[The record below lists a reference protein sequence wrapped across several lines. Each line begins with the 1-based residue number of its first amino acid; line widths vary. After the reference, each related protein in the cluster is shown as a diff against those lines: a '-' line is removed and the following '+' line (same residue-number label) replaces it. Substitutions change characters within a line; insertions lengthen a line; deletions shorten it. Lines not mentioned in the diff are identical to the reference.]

1 MEKSHSDIE
10 NVRILISLLVQK
22 GIKEVVLSPGSRN
35 APLLVSVAREKRLKH
50 HVIVDERS
58 AAFFALGIAQQTG
71 QTVALICTSGTALL
85 NYSPAVAE
93 AYYQGIPLLVI
104 SADRPSE
111 WIDQDDSQTIQQ
123 QGALCN
129 FVKKSFQL
137 PTAITCNEDRWHTN
151 RLVNEAINLSQHGRK
166 GPVHI
171 NVPLREPLYGFQHE
185 SITSERVIKTLKET
199 PSFVPRS

>member
-1 MEKSHSDIE
+1 MGKLHSDIE
-10 NVRILISLLVQK
+10 SVRILISLLVQK

-35 APLLVSVAREKRLKH
+35 APLLVSIAREKRLKH

-93 AYYQGIPLLVI
+93 AYYQGIPLLVL

-166 GPVHI
+166 RPRAYQCSLERTPVR
-171 NVPLREPLYGFQHE
+171 L
-185 SITSERVIKTLKET
+185 ST
-199 PSFVPRS
+199 

>member
-1 MEKSHSDIE
+1 MGKLHSDIE
-10 NVRILISLLVQK
+10 SVRILISQLVQK

-35 APLLVSVAREKRLKH
+35 APLLVSIAREKRLKH

-93 AYYQGIPLLVI
+93 AYYQGIPLLVL

-111 WIDQDDSQTIQQ
+111 WIDQMIAKRYNS
-123 QGALCN
+123 
-129 FVKKSFQL
+129 
-137 PTAITCNEDRWHTN
+137 
-151 RLVNEAINLSQHGRK
+151 K
-166 GPVHI
+166 GHYV
-171 NVPLREPLYGFQHE
+171 
-185 SITSERVIKTLKET
+185 TL
-199 PSFVPRS
+199 

>member
-1 MEKSHSDIE
+1 MEKLHSDIKS
-10 NVRILISLLVQK
+10 VRILICLLVQK
-22 GIKEVVLSPGSRN
+22 GIKEIVLSPGSRN

-129 FVKKSFQL
+129 FVKAPDSHHVQRGSLAYQSSGKRGHQSI
-137 PTAITCNEDRWHTN
+137 PTRPERPRAYQCSPERTLV
-151 RLVNEAINLSQHGRK
+151 RLS
-166 GPVHI
+166 
-171 NVPLREPLYGFQHE
+171 
-185 SITSERVIKTLKET
+185 T
-199 PSFVPRS
+199 